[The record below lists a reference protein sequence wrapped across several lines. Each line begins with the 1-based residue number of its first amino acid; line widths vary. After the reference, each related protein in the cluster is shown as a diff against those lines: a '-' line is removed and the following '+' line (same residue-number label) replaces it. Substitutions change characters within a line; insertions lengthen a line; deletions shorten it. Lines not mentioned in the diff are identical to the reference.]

1 MRHFIRYII
10 PMAVLAVLLVP
21 VLGTAAP
28 TAGAPPNSKP
38 APQPA
43 GAQANSKPAAEGL
56 VQRMTREIKL
66 TADQQ
71 TKITGVITAYTTAL
85 DDWTRKNNAQIDKL
99 QTDIRAADQANK
111 TEEARK
117 LRTQLT
123 TLLQGQSTLQEKTQ
137 HDVMN
142 VLTAEQ
148 RTAWAGVSAY
158 DQGDFAMI
166 RQMVKLTPDQEAKL
180 KAQAKA
186 YAAAESQWETDNGEK
201 ARKLEEQIRAAQ
213 AELKALQTAQEKI
226 ESDNHDAILAVLT
239 PQQKTELTAT
249 ELQQVMVS
257 RMPQVKLT
265 DAQATK
271 IKALCQTAAVDFD
284 KIPETNQNARWQ
296 AVQKLEQSIRA
307 QVLTDAQRASLKNAQ

>member
-10 PMAVLAVLLVP
+10 PMAVLAVLLAP

-38 APQPA
+38 ASQPA
-43 GAQANSKPAAEGL
+43 GASVKTKPAAEGL

-71 TKITGVITAYTTAL
+71 TKINGLITDYNTTL
-85 DDWTRKNNAQIDKL
+85 DDWTKTNRDQIDKL
-99 QTDIRAADQANK
+99 QKAILAAEQAQK
-111 TEEARK
+111 TEEART
-117 LRTQLT
+117 LRAQLT
-123 TLLQGQSTLQEKTQ
+123 TLLQGQTILQEKVQ
-137 HDVMN
+137 HDIMN

-166 RQMVKLTPDQEAKL
+166 RQMIKLTPDQEAKL

-186 YAAAESQWETDNGEK
+186 YAAAESQWGTDNGEK
-201 ARKLEEQIRAAQ
+201 AGKLEEQIGAAQ

-257 RMPQVKLT
+257 RMPQVKIT

-271 IKALCQTAAVDFD
+271 IKSLCQTAAVDFD
-284 KIPETNQNARWQ
+284 KIPASNQNARWQ

-307 QVLTDAQRASLKNAQ
+307 QVLTDAQRASLKSAQ

>member
-1 MRHFIRYII
+1 
-10 PMAVLAVLLVP
+10 MAVLAVLLAP

-28 TAGAPPNSKP
+28 TAGTPPNSKP
-38 APQPA
+38 AAQPA
-43 GAQANSKPAAEGL
+43 GVPANTKPAAEGL

-71 TKITGVITAYTTAL
+71 TKINGLITDYKTTL
-85 DDWTRKNNAQIDKL
+85 DDWTKTNRDQIDKL
-99 QTDIRAADQANK
+99 QKAILAAEQAQKTD
-111 TEEARK
+111 EART
-117 LRTQLT
+117 LRAQLT
-123 TLLQGQSTLQEKTQ
+123 TLLQGQSALQEKTQ
-137 HDVMN
+137 HDIMN
-142 VLTAEQ
+142 VLTADQ

-186 YAAAESQWETDNGEK
+186 YTAAESQWDADNGEK
-201 ARKLEEQIRAAQ
+201 AGKLDEQIRAAQ

-226 ESDNHDAILAVLT
+226 ESDNHDAILAILT
-239 PQQKTELTAT
+239 PQQKTELTAV

-257 RMPQVKLT
+257 RMPQVKLA

-271 IKALCQTAAVDFD
+271 IKSLCQTAAVAFD
-284 KIPETNQNARWQ
+284 KIPESNQNARWQ
-296 AVQKLEQSIRA
+296 AVQQLEQSIRA
-307 QVLTDAQRASLKNAQ
+307 QVLTDAQRASLKSTQ